1 MMVKDIADSAGQL
14 NKVLFEVREVVKVFA
29 RENGSIQKL
38 LTEPGVYNNLDAAAA
53 ALSKV
58 LVRADKIGKDLEV
71 FADKV
76 ARRPELIGVG
86 GALRPSAGLKES
98 PFAPVP
104 RDLPSYRPEW
114 PPAIPARPDLT
125 RHETHWRPGEPIL
138 GQPVR

>member
-1 MMVKDIADSAGQL
+1 MYQ
-14 NKVLFEVREVVKVFA
+14 
-29 RENGSIQKL
+29 
-38 LTEPGVYNNLDAAAA
+38 NLDAAAGSLA
-53 ALSKV
+53 RVMARSE
-58 LVRADKIGKDLEV
+58 KIARDLEV

-114 PPAIPARPDLT
+114 PPAIPARPDLQ
-125 RHETHWRPGEPIL
+125 RHETRWRPGEPIL